1 MERLLSAKEVG
12 ALIGYRDGDA
22 VRRAMRQMIHTEKPL
37 RVTESALQKWI
48 NERSYRPGIGDRD
61 IGIRC
66 QEKGRNRVPEAERI
80 PRRK

>member
-37 RVTESALQKWI
+37 RVTESALERWI
-48 NERSYRPGIGDRD
+48 SERSYRPGGAKETR
-61 IGIRC
+61 
-66 QEKGRNRVPEAERI
+66 KGRNRLPAEERI
-80 PRRK
+80 PRRR